1 MATKTR
7 NRRDPLGPQN
17 VLRGCRWP
25 ITTRYQGK
33 KIVNP
38 CNVTYDSRTNSH
50 QLLHAVTA
58 IVRIIKI
65 VLPLAAAAQNKECT
79 ALLPDGKL
87 CGRALP
93 WAREHFCEA
102 CVPRS
107 KEDKWAVERLERKAE
122 AISGVKAPKRGWS
135 LSTEIL

>member
-7 NRRDPLGPQN
+7 NRRDPLDPQN
-17 VLRGCRWP
+17 VLRGCRWM
-25 ITTRYQGK
+25 ITTRGTKNQ

-38 CNVTYDSRTNSH
+38 CNMTYDSRTNSH

-65 VLPLAAAAQNKECT
+65 VLPLAAANQVGWCNACKG
-79 ALLPDGKL
+79 LLPWHRWPL
-87 CGRALP
+87 CEG
-93 WAREHFCEA
+93 
-102 CVPRS
+102 CVPRG
-107 KEDKWAVERLERKAE
+107 KEDKQVVAQLERKAE